1 MLIRV
6 IYKMDL
12 IAMIY
17 LANIFLAHHKG
28 RKLEQ
33 FPGQFWGQE
42 IFRGVSLDGDF
53 LFFVSTPLRIFLTRD
68 FSKINLGVFPILF
81 KKV

>member
-53 LFFVSTPLRIFLTRD
+53 Y
-68 FSKINLGVFPILF
+68 FSYQHRYVYFCPCIMYAFRN
-81 KKV
+81 